1 MIHDDLRRARLSS
14 WSLPK
19 ANGREI
25 RGSARKQCRIVV
37 HVKYQWYIISI
48 CKLRGNEA
56 EVKSPRRRKTLVLND
71 AGRLFSKN
79 IIAVMCRLLNCDM
92 QWAARAPIYAPAAP
106 FSTLVCLSRT
116 HIISSRC
123 SVRERRIDLE
133 IRKLSQWFSSLNCRS
148 WTYECDLGVSD
159 KIIIR

>member
-1 MIHDDLRRARLSS
+1 MIHDDLKRARLSS
-14 WSLPK
+14 WSLHR
-19 ANGREI
+19 ANGKEI

-56 EVKSPRRRKTLVLND
+56 EVKYPRRRKSLVLND

-79 IIAVMCRLLNCDM
+79 IIAVICRLLDCDM
-92 QWAARAPIYAPAAP
+92 QWAAIYAPAAP

-116 HIISSRC
+116 YLISSRC

-133 IRKLSQWFSSLNCRS
+133 IRKLSQWFSSRNCRF
-148 WTYECDLGVSD
+148 WTYEYDLGVSD